1 MAWLVDPVDIAL
13 FVVVALALGYVIAQ
27 RIGLSMDGL
36 FAGIG
41 QGGSD
46 GVGETATRFVPMA
59 NVAALNPL
67 FLASRARPTALFLHD
82 PGCPISRAA
91 YRQMARLGD
100 EIPLID
106 VRRAH
111 GLSRAVEERS
121 GVRHESPQRGPRLR
135 GGAAPGSGR
144 VVRVA
149 LCHHDADCHGRAAPG
164 ARGGPMRASMMVV
177 SGDGGERWTP

>member
-13 FVVVALALGYVIAQ
+13 FVVVALALGYVVAG
-27 RIGLSMDGL
+27 RMGLSMDDL

-41 QGGSD
+41 KGGSG

-59 NVAALNPL
+59 NVAALDPL
-67 FLASRARPTALFLHD
+67 FLTSRAMPAALFLHD

-100 EIPLID
+100 EIPLVD

-111 GLSRAVEERS
+111 GISRAVEERT
-121 GVRHESPQRGPRLR
+121 GVRHVSPQVIVLR
-135 GGAAPGSGR
+135 Q
-144 VVRVA
+144 
-149 LCHHDADCHGRAAPG
+149 GRAVWS
-164 ARGGPMRASMMVV
+164 ASHYAITTQAVA
-177 SGDGGERWTP
+177 DALRQAQGEAS

>member
-13 FVVVALALGYVIAQ
+13 FVVVALALGYVIAR
-27 RIGLSMDGL
+27 RIGLPIDGL

-67 FLASRARPTALFLHD
+67 FLASRAMPAALFLHD

-91 YRQMARLGD
+91 YRQMA
-100 EIPLID
+100 
-106 VRRAH
+106 
-111 GLSRAVEERS
+111 
-121 GVRHESPQRGPRLR
+121 
-135 GGAAPGSGR
+135 
-144 VVRVA
+144 
-149 LCHHDADCHGRAAPG
+149 
-164 ARGGPMRASMMVV
+164 
-177 SGDGGERWTP
+177 

>member
-13 FVVVALALGYVIAQ
+13 FVVVALALGYVVAG
-27 RIGLSMDGL
+27 RMGLSIDGF

-46 GVGETATRFVPMA
+46 GVGETATRFVPVA
-59 NVAALNPL
+59 DTAALNPL
-67 FLASRARPTALFLHD
+67 FVASRAVPTILFLHD

-111 GLSRAVEERS
+111 GLSRAVEERTS
-121 GVRHESPQRGPRLR
+121 VRHESPQVIMLWQ
-135 GGAAPGSGR
+135 
-144 VVRVA
+144 
-149 LCHHDADCHGRAAPG
+149 GRAVWS
-164 ARGGPMRASMMVV
+164 ASHYAITTQAVT
-177 SGDGGERWTP
+177 DALRQAQGEAS